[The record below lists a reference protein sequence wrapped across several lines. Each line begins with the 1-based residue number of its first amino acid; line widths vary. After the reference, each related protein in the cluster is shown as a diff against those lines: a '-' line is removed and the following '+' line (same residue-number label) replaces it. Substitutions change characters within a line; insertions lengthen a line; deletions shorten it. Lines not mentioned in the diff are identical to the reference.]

1 MWVRIFGK
9 ATKKKRKW
17 QENGAVFFT
26 PTAHS
31 IRNRGREGGEKSKG
45 TATCAP
51 PCWNNID
58 VWTSQSLEVVVERGE
73 DHIGIERT
81 TLGGL
86 EVFLGSNNDFLEV
99 AETCT
104 CWDEVARDNVLFH
117 TFK

>member
-1 MWVRIFGK
+1 MGADFWQSYK
-9 ATKKKRKW
+9 EKKKVARKW
-17 QENGAVFFT
+17 GSFFHSNGSQH
-26 PTAHS
+26 PQQ
-31 IRNRGREGGEKSKG
+31 RERGGEKSKG
-45 TATCAP
+45 NATCAP